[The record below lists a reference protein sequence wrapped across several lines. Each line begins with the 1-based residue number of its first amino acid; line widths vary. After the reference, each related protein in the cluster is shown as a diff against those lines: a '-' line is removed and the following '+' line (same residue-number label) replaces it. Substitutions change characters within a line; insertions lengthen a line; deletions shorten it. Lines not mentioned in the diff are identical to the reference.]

1 MTDFAHDILI
11 EARNVKRVLPL
22 EIPVTLVSDISMTIR
37 KGEFVSIT
45 GPSGSGKSSLLYI
58 LGLLDR
64 PTSGEIFIDGVPT
77 STLPETSLSDIRLSK
92 LGFVFQFHFLL
103 AEFTALENV
112 MVPMNKLGRLSLK
125 ERKDRAEALL
135 SDLGLADH
143 RHKHPSS
150 MSGGQRQRVAVARAL
165 ANDPMAIL
173 ADEPT
178 GNLDSKSSRNVE
190 DIFHSLVEK
199 HKTSIVMVT
208 HDLALAANTHRQ
220 IHLVDGQISSD
231 KNQKKSTSRY
241 P

>member
-1 MTDFAHDILI
+1 MSEKKIDFLI
-11 EARNVKRVLPL
+11 EARNVSRILPL
-22 EIPVTLVSDISMTIR
+22 EIPVTLVKNISLTIR

-64 PTSGEIFIDGVPT
+64 PTNGEILIDGVPT
-77 STLPETSLSDIRLSK
+77 TDLSERMLSEIRLSK

-112 MVPMNKLGRLSLK
+112 MVPMNKLGKLTLK
-125 ERKDRAEALL
+125 ERKERAEALL

-143 RHKHPSS
+143 RHKHPSGL
-150 MSGGQRQRVAVARAL
+150 SGGQRQRVAIARAL
-165 ANDPMAIL
+165 ANAPMAIL

-190 DIFHSLVEK
+190 EIFHALVEK
-199 HKTSIVMVT
+199 HKTSIIMVT
-208 HDLALAANTHRQ
+208 HDLILAGNTHRQ

-231 KNQKKSTSRY
+231 TDQKKSA
-241 P
+241 